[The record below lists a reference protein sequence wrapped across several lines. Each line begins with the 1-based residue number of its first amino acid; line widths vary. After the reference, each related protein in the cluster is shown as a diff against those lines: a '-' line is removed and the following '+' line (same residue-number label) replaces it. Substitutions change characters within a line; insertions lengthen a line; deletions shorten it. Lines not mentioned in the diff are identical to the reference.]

1 MTRKGPLTWVELPGP
16 YYNTNAQVRDLERL
30 VKQLPQR
37 TSPESATAALGRRP
51 RTAKQQSAQLVASYR
66 EGASL
71 RELGA
76 RFGIHPDTAAVIL
89 RREGVA
95 MRPKGLS
102 PEQVASAVKLYG
114 AGWSS
119 ARIGDRLGFNGTT
132 IIATLRKHNMQI
144 RDVQG
149 RDRHS
154 RPR

>member
-1 MTRKGPLTWVELPGP
+1 MTRKGPLTWVDLPGP
-16 YYNTNAQVRDLERL
+16 YYNTNAQIRDLERL

-37 TSPESATAALGRRP
+37 TSPESATAALRRRP
-51 RTAKQQSAQLVASYR
+51 RTAKQLNTEQSAQLVASYR

-114 AGWSS
+114 PGWSS

-132 IIATLRKHNMQI
+132 IIATLRKAQ
-144 RDVQG
+144 RVDQ
-149 RDRHS
+149 RCS
-154 RPR
+154 RARAS